1 MQTDIKFFYA
11 KYPKKMVDSIF
22 SKYSEINT
30 EITSDYWDRLSLLLS
45 LKEKNPYSSGKEYF
59 SLLYGDKFDD
69 FWKEKNKKI
78 VTPYQVE
85 YWKNSGYTQSEATE
99 KIKEYKKRK
108 ATNLENFIDSY
119 GEEEGRKKYL
129 SFCENS
135 KHTKEK
141 WMNKY
146 GENWNGEWEKY
157 VRSKDSTSFKWALG
171 KCNGDIDSAKKLFDE
186 RIKSVKIDEEKK
198 IRELGGVEEYKK
210 YISKINTS
218 KGRNFEDYLKK
229 NGGDYKKAVREYTEV
244 LKKRRVKFVS
254 AYKISIYYFMP
265 IYNYLTNFLENKV
278 FLEIEESSP
287 FFLYDKQ
294 KARSY
299 CYDFCLMNTNTKL
312 IIEFNGI
319 KWHPKLDQY
328 SIDEYK
334 KISSFLKSDEK
345 ILEKYNYDRERK
357 KIALDNGFNYLE
369 IWDIDGPEE
378 NIGKIESFF
387 LENKIKFNYEKND
400 KDKINQ
406 KTKPRKIN
414 LGS

>member
-244 LKKRRVKFVS
+244 LKKRRVKFGS
-254 AYKISIYYFMP
+254 ASKISLYYFMP

-312 IIEFNGI
+312 TIQFNGI